1 MSWKELNMA
10 ISKAMQN
17 YCGGVKCDA
26 LLLEGLDLL
35 KSFETEIV
43 PKLTAS
49 NPHDLMRIHEVLD
62 ILTVSQLVLHAS
74 RARKSSSAPLFFRRS
89 DYTEMDPERDRHHI
103 LIHQENGEAVTRIVP
118 LDYFGDLQTEYE
130 KRNMDYI
137 EQYAVKKYHAGAVQ
151 PEKNSENFEQ
161 EMVSQDLKIR
171 SEGEEASEHE

>member
-35 KSFETEIV
+35 QSFEQEIV
-43 PKLTAS
+43 PKLAAS

-74 RARKSSSAPLFFRRS
+74 LARKSSSAPLFFCRS
-89 DYTEMDPERDRHHI
+89 DYPEMDPQQDRHHI
-103 LIHQENGEAVTRIVP
+103 VIRQENGKAVTRNVP
-118 LDYFGDLQTEYE
+118 LNYFGDLQTEYE

-137 EQYAVKKYHAGAVQ
+137 DTLAVKKYHLGDVTEA
-151 PEKNSENFEQ
+151 
-161 EMVSQDLKIR
+161 
-171 SEGEEASEHE
+171 GEEADHE